1 MLLLLLR
8 VCFYVCVF
16 VCKCRTLVSVYLRVT
31 FVFKSCCD
39 KLNFQFTEE
48 IEVKCQGP
56 KKEQETVGMQ
66 TWMISNFILHITF
79 NAFDAVKK
87 EQE

>member
-31 FVFKSCCD
+31 FVLESD

-56 KKEQETVGMQ
+56 KKDHETVGMQ
-66 TWMISNFILHITF
+66 P
-79 NAFDAVKK
+79 
-87 EQE
+87 